1 MNDNRPTFPGY
12 GHYQPRPKDTT
23 RRPALADNGPD
34 LLAENERLREA
45 VINLKAVARHSQTC
59 PTVVNIANDDAEC
72 HCGLDNAF
80 ALANNALA
88 GGRGE

>member
-23 RRPALADNGPD
+23 RKPALADNGPD
-34 LLAENERLREA
+34 LLAENERPRE
-45 VINLKAVARHSQTC
+45 LLSGVADM
-59 PTVVNIANDDAEC
+59 IATENGIGGTEPKPFEPCAWAETE
-72 HCGLDNAF
+72 AEIR
-80 ALANNALA
+80 AALA